1 MSCSLSGKEGDFF
14 SAMRVY
20 LDHNA
25 GSPLRPQVKQAV
37 VEALDLAA
45 NASSVHLEG
54 RKAKGLVERARQNV
68 AAMVGAADG
77 AVTFTSGG
85 SEANAAILQPSLSV
99 KGKAV
104 SIDRL
109 LVSATEHDSV
119 LKGGRFAAGQIDII
133 PVDADGI
140 VDLAFLS
147 DRLSG
152 IRSDGETALVA
163 IMLANNETGVVQPVE
178 AVGQIVAEHD
188 AYFLC
193 DAVQGPGKLAVDIE
207 RIGAHFLTLSSHK
220 LGGPQGA
227 GAIVRRSDAYAFQ
240 PLIRGGGQESYG
252 RAGTENVAAIHGF
265 GVAAELIAQEAPERA
280 RIAALRDG
288 MEQQLTGVVILGSNV
303 DRLPNTSCLAVPG
316 LAAETMLISLDL
328 QGFAVSSGS
337 ACSSGKVGV
346 SHVLTAMDVAE
357 STARGALRISLGWNT
372 TDEQVKQFVEAFNN
386 MAATLSPKHRET
398 AA

>member
-1 MSCSLSGKEGDFF
+1 
-14 SAMRVY
+14 MRVY

-37 VEALDLAA
+37 MEALDLAA
-45 NASSVHLEG
+45 NASSVHEEG
-54 RKAKGLVERARQNV
+54 RKAKGLVERARQSV
-68 AAMVGAADG
+68 ANMVGAVNG

-85 SEANAAILQPSLSV
+85 SEANATILQPCIIV
-99 KGKAV
+99 KGKTI

-140 VDLAFLS
+140 IDLAFLS
-147 DRLSG
+147 DRLSSS
-152 IRSDGETALVA
+152 RSNSKTALVGV
-163 IMLANNETGVVQPVE
+163 MLANNETGVLQPVE
-178 AVGQIVAEHD
+178 AVGQLVAEHE

-207 RIGAHFLTLSSHK
+207 RVGAHFLTLSSHK

-227 GAIVRRSDAYAFQ
+227 GAIVRRSEAYAFQ
-240 PLIRGGGQESYG
+240 PLIRGGGQESFG
-252 RAGTENVAAIHGF
+252 RAGTENIAAIHGF
-265 GVAAELIAQEAPERA
+265 GVAAELIAEDASERD
-280 RIAALRDG
+280 RIAALRDT
-288 MEQQLTGVVILGSNV
+288 MEQQLTGVVVLGSNV
-303 DRLPNTSCLAVPG
+303 DRLPNTSCISVPG
-316 LAAETMLISLDL
+316 LTAETILISLDL
-328 QGFAVSSGS
+328 LGFAVSSGS

-346 SHVLTAMDVAE
+346 SHVLTAMNVAQ
-357 STARGALRISLGWNT
+357 STARGALRVSLGWNT
-372 TDEQVKQFVEAFNN
+372 TGEQVKLFVEAFNN
-386 MAATLSPKHRET
+386 MAATLSSRQRVT

>member
-77 AVTFTSGG
+77 VVTFTSGG
-85 SEANAAILQPSLSV
+85 SEANAAILQPSLVV

-227 GAIVRRSDAYAFQ
+227 GAIVRRSEAYAFQ

-357 STARGALRISLGWNT
+357 STARSALRISLGWNT